1 LTWEVLG
8 VIKVLVNF
16 VSLGEVMVQFNPL
29 STGPLR
35 YPKLFEV
42 HVAGSEANMLVG
54 LTKLG
59 YQTGLISRVG
69 NDEFGFMIIKT
80 LRGEG
85 VDVSRVKI
93 DPEAPTGIYFVQ
105 RHFPVPGQS
114 TVLYYRHGSAASRMS
129 PEDID
134 EDYLKKFNVIIL
146 TGITPALSDSC
157 YQAVQKAYRAA
168 EAYGLD
174 TVFDTNIRIKLWK
187 KPELAREKLK
197 PFLKAK
203 VVFTNRED
211 LAVLYPGTSIEE
223 AALRLIDVGAEIVV
237 VKLGGE
243 GALALTKNNE
253 VYRSPAY
260 RVPVVEDV
268 VGAGDAFNAAFLATL
283 YRGEGIENALKY
295 GAVAG
300 ALVVTV
306 RGDIEAQPTWK
317 DLEAF
322 VSYMEKK
329 EQVHVR

>member
-1 LTWEVLG
+1 MH
-8 VIKVLVNF
+8 VNF

-59 YQTGLISRVG
+59 YQAGFISRVG
-69 NDEFGFMIIKT
+69 NDEFGLMVIKT

-85 VDVSRVKI
+85 VDVSRVKV

-129 PEDID
+129 PEDVD
-134 EDYLKKFNVIIL
+134 EDYLEKFNVVIL
-146 TGITPALSDSC
+146 TGITPALSESC
-157 YQAVQKAYRAA
+157 YQAVQKAYKVAKAR
-168 EAYGLD
+168 GLD
-174 TVFDTNIRIKLWK
+174 IVFDTNIRIKLWK
-187 KPELAREKLK
+187 RPELAREKLK

-203 VVFTNRED
+203 IVFTNRED
-211 LAVLYPGTSIEE
+211 LAVLYPEASTEE
-223 AALRLIDVGAEIVV
+223 AAYRLIDVGTEIVV
-237 VKLGGE
+237 VKLGKE
-243 GALALTKNNE
+243 GALALTKSNE

-260 RVPVVEDV
+260 TVPVVEDV
-268 VGAGDAFNAAFLATL
+268 IGAGDAFNAAFLAAL
-283 YRGEGIENALKY
+283 YRGVSVEKALRY
-295 GAVAG
+295 GAAAG

-306 RGDIEAQPTWK
+306 RGDIEAQPTWS
-317 DLEAF
+317 DLEVFMGYA
-322 VSYMEKK
+322 EKK